1 MVQGLS
7 YATSPARQHRPHLS
21 TQSFLTSVCVPGGVR
36 PPLQVGYSLR
46 VNYYTGRVVI
56 DPFQPLNERRSYL
69 STSLNSTPRST
80 LARPT
85 THRQCVTYI
94 LVHQYHARAK
104 FTVNIY
110 LASWPRLLNTHPWW
124 PNPSVTARQ
133 PNNGCSRVYSGNSSP
148 LKRNVGFIPAERKH
162 SL

>member
-1 MVQGLS
+1 MTIQGRSVLGNTQQLVDQQTSAGGQKMGRISHGYRPATMVQGLS

-110 LASWPRLLNTHPWW
+110 LASWPRLLNTHPW
-124 PNPSVTARQ
+124 
-133 PNNGCSRVYSGNSSP
+133 
-148 LKRNVGFIPAERKH
+148 
-162 SL
+162 